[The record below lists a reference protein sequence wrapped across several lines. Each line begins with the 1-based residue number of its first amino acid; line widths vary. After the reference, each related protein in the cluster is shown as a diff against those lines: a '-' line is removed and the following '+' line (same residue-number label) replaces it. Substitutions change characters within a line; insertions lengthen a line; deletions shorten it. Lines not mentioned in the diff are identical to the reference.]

1 MVMPGH
7 RESNLHKE
15 LNRYIPT
22 AAAFGGV
29 CIGAFDPQTSNTY
42 NTTDFTR
49 TTENTKD
56 E

>member
-1 MVMPGH
+1 M
-7 RESNLHKE
+7 NLAT
-15 LNRYIPT
+15 YT
-22 AAAFGGV
+22 AN
-29 CIGAFDPQTSNTY
+29 GAFDPQTSNTY